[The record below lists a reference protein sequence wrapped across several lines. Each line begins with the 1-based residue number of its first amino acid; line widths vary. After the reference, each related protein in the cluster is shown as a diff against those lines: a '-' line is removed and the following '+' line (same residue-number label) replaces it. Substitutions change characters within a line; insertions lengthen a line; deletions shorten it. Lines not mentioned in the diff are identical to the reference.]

1 MDLFQGMQGWLNT
14 QIDKCIY
21 HISQLKARNDIIT
34 LISVEIDIFNILSF
48 KLHEETNRRN
58 ISQHN
63 KGYIWQNY
71 NTFYAKWRKLQS
83 LSIKWRSFFT
93 PSLGMSRC
101 CCTASGE
108 GWTGTHF
115 RCLSLPWGV
124 WAQKHW
130 AGKRKDEAK
139 SRRCGS
145 KSSSES
151 LVEVF
156 LKYFNDKLFSIIA
169 LLQSFLRGYETACA
183 QIHY

>member
-1 MDLFQGMQGWLNT
+1 MKKLIEGIDHNT
-14 QIDKCIY
+14 I
-21 HISQLKARNDIIT
+21 
-34 LISVEIDIFNILSF
+34 
-48 KLHEETNRRN
+48 
-58 ISQHN
+58 N

-71 NTFYAKWRKLQS
+71 NKFYAKWRKLQN
-83 LSIKWRSFFT
+83 LSIKSKSFFT

-139 SRRCGS
+139 SRRGVS

-151 LVEVF
+151 LGKVF
-156 LKYFNDKLFSIIA
+156 SKDFNDNLFGIIA
-169 LLQSFLRGYETACA
+169 LLQNSSLRGYETACA